1 MNNLEFKIY
10 NLKLLFMHA
19 DYFSPI
25 KSRIR
30 VFSDKIEFFN
40 AGSYPKPIEYFLH
53 SDTSMPRNPILAKLF
68 RAVKLAENAG
78 YGFDKM
84 IDGWKTYTD
93 IPIDF
98 KTDMDTSL
106 TIFYI
111 NNNFTEQATEQA
123 ILDFCIEP
131 KNTNEIM
138 EYIGLKHREHFRSS
152 ILKPMIYN
160 GLLELTIPNKPK
172 SPNQKYKTIIVKK

>member
-1 MNNLEFKIY
+1 
-10 NLKLLFMHA
+10 MHA

-106 TIFYI
+106 TTFYLEKKEAQVEAQVDL
-111 NNNFTEQATEQA
+111 NDTEKKVLEFLNFENLSSAQLVQK
-123 ILDFCIEP
+123 L
-131 KNTNEIM
+131 
-138 EYIGLKHREHFRSS
+138 GLKSLS
-152 ILKPMIYN
+152 GSLKNAIRH
-160 GLLELTIPNKPK
+160 LLEIKLIELTIPDKPK
-172 SPNQKYKTIIVKK
+172 SRNQKYKTRKKNNE